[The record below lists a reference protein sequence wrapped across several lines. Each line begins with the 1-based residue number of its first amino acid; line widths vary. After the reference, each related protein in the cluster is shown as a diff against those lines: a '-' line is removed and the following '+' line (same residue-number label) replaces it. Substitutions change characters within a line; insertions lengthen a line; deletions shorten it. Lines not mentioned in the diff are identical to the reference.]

1 MIKKIYLK
9 FARIISFFMSVFS
22 VFHKPYMVYGYYD
35 KSKSMFLKRTRMS
48 STVKIM
54 NRSSLDVSDNVWV
67 WHYTIL
73 DATSGIK
80 IGKGTQIGAWVGIF
94 SHSSHMSVR
103 LMGDSYMES
112 EHRIGYVNGKVEIGE
127 YCFIAAGVKILPGVK
142 IGNGCI
148 ISSGAVVNKDIPDY
162 SIVHGN
168 PAKVVGSV
176 LKGDQE
182 YFDNEFVKKHYF
194 DLSLIS

>member
-1 MIKKIYLK
+1 MNT
-9 FARIISFFMSVFS
+9 FSF
-22 VFHKPYMVYGYYD
+22 FHKPYMVYGYYD
-35 KSKSMFLKRTRMS
+35 KSKKTFHRRTRMS

-54 NRSSLDVSDNVWV
+54 NSNALEVSDNVWV
-67 WHYTIL
+67 WHYSIL
-73 DATSGIK
+73 DATAGIK

-94 SHSSHMSVR
+94 THSSHMSVR

-112 EHRIGYVNGKVEIGE
+112 DSRVGYINESVDIGE

-148 ISSGAVVNKDIPDY
+148 VSAGAVVNKSIPSY

-168 PAKVVGSV
+168 PAKVVGTV

-182 YFDNEFVKKHYF
+182 FFDDEFVRNNYFDPTLF
-194 DLSLIS
+194 S